1 MCPKYSTRSAV
12 GTLKFISLLS
22 VLWFTVVWYDRAVLS
37 NARVNS
43 SLHFPDGYS
52 AYCDEAHIGH
62 KQAWNRHKKVISY
75 ALFQEQPTRESPA
88 EDSFTFYFEGAL
100 QNIKGSKLYYPDWV
114 VRIYAFGLQES
125 MESLLL
131 EASDNV
137 ELVRCSVTSPLAA
150 SSSRKMIAR
159 FLGYDDPDTLYL
171 ISRDV
176 DSRFS
181 PRELFAV
188 NEWISSGAPF
198 HVMRDHKEHGVPIL
212 GGMFGI
218 RRDALAGK
226 ATSMTELVNAAL
238 AEEPDGIT
246 GLRGE
251 DQSFLAKHLWPLVSS
266 ETVTHDISEQRCR
279 EYGSLI
285 CLDYPMGVAGGKDP
299 IYVGQD
305 FKPHGDS
312 SGVHV
317 SQYNCDFSC
326 TVS

>member
-1 MCPKYSTRSAV
+1 MRGPTHSVRLVDFKHILCPSANIKLDRLVSTRLGGRHASHPLRRRRQKMCPKYSTRSAV

-137 ELVRCSVTSPLAA
+137 ELVRCSVTSP
-150 SSSRKMIAR
+150 
-159 FLGYDDPDTLYL
+159 
-171 ISRDV
+171 
-176 DSRFS
+176 
-181 PRELFAV
+181 
-188 NEWISSGAPF
+188 
-198 HVMRDHKEHGVPIL
+198 
-212 GGMFGI
+212 
-218 RRDALAGK
+218 
-226 ATSMTELVNAAL
+226 
-238 AEEPDGIT
+238 
-246 GLRGE
+246 
-251 DQSFLAKHLWPLVSS
+251 
-266 ETVTHDISEQRCR
+266 
-279 EYGSLI
+279 
-285 CLDYPMGVAGGKDP
+285 
-299 IYVGQD
+299 
-305 FKPHGDS
+305 
-312 SGVHV
+312 
-317 SQYNCDFSC
+317 
-326 TVS
+326 